1 VRANPVL
8 YYSAQDDYN
17 ENNCPKAMNNTIFM
31 IHGMWSGG
39 WYWENY
45 CQFFKDRG
53 YRCLAP
59 TLRLHDVDPKEPPH
73 PDLGTVSLL
82 DYVSDLENE
91 IRKLDHQP
99 IIMGHSMGG
108 LLGPDTG
115 QPGAGQCTGAADA
128 GTTGRHS
135 GAETV
140 INQRGLELP
149 DKVGL
154 LAQTLPADLRRSY
167 LLNNELAPCRLAK
180 RKVRQAGI

>member
-1 VRANPVL
+1 
-8 YYSAQDDYN
+8 
-17 ENNCPKAMNNTIFM
+17 MNNTIFM

-91 IRKLDHQP
+91 IRKLD
-99 IIMGHSMGG
+99 
-108 LLGPDTG
+108 
-115 QPGAGQCTGAADA
+115 
-128 GTTGRHS
+128 
-135 GAETV
+135 

-167 LLNNELAPCRLAK
+167 LLNNELAPCRGAK
-180 RKVRQAGI
+180 RNVRQAGI